1 MHLMWHINQKKK
13 VKIVEDYLSSSLLKI
28 PNSNPRNSIGAH
40 DTWLN
45 GARERKEGE
54 SHEV

>member
-13 VKIVEDYLSSSLLKI
+13 VKIVEDYLSSSLKI